1 MFRSNNA
8 TDVCKRPS
16 IRCDT
21 ITHATNFGRSQTHTT
36 TYRHT
41 YVTVQRSTIESP
53 PPSVSIS
60 PSPSPPLHVLLS
72 SPATIGR
79 TTPCIPRTA
88 LPQSL
93 SSSFPLS
100 TGQATFRLRGSNG
113 SQCFRVNPLWTC
125 SYTASDTCDARRI
138 SPPQFTHFIS
148 GNLLPHTHVPLPS
161 IPACMS
167 VRIPCTRGR
176 HTWPI
181 PHRPCPVGSGVRS
194 VSQVRPASTQD
205 HTSC

>member
-1 MFRSNNA
+1 MFRKRIQDTGYVISAYTTPQTFVIDQAFVVTQSHTQRILDAHRRTQHA
-8 TDVCKRPS
+8 TDIPISPFNVRRSNHRRHPS
-16 IRCDT
+16 
-21 ITHATNFGRSQTHTT
+21 
-36 TYRHT
+36 
-41 YVTVQRSTIESP
+41 P
-53 PPSVSIS
+53 
-60 PSPSPPLHVLLS
+60 PSPSPPLS
-72 SPATIGR
+72 ISI
-79 TTPCIPRTA
+79 
-88 LPQSL
+88 
-93 SSSFPLS
+93 S

-138 SPPQFTHFIS
+138 SPPQFAHFIS

-167 VRIPCTRGR
+167 VRIPCTRGP
-176 HTWPI
+176 HTCPN
-181 PHRPCPVGSGVRS
+181 HRRPYPVGSGVQS